1 MVKVM
6 PNKSVADAKIK
17 RIKKTEDPNILLANI
32 EILSSKPVEGYADFA
47 SRFVGRTVE
56 AKLLAPEIESVTL
69 NRPMKLTIR
78 YEGDEHGGAFF
89 AEKQIHNED

>member
-6 PNKSVADAKIK
+6 PNRAVVDANIK
-17 RIKKTEDPNILLANI
+17 NIKKTHEPDIFQASI

-47 SRFVGRTVE
+47 NSFVGKIVE
-56 AKLLAPEIESVTL
+56 AKLFAEESDRITL
-69 NRPMKLTIR
+69 NKPVKLTIR

-89 AEKQIHNED
+89 AQEHKQMD

>member
-6 PNKSVADAKIK
+6 PNRAVVDANIK
-17 RIKKTEDPNILLANI
+17 NIKKTHEPDIFQASI

-47 SRFVGRTVE
+47 DRFVGRMVE
-56 AKLLAPEIESVTL
+56 AKLFAEESDRITSNKPV
-69 NRPMKLTIR
+69 KLTIR

-89 AEKQIHNED
+89 AQEQKQMD